1 MTNSSNGKTATKL
14 QDAKQIEQELM
25 PTKLQDAK
33 QIEQIL
39 MSPKVENLN
48 KDESREDWSFATK
61 ELLDS
66 LPQAWTRGLLY
77 LLVIFISVLVPWAM
91 FFKIDETG
99 SARGRLEP
107 QDKTIR
113 LDSPVMGTVA
123 KLYVKEGESV
133 KTGQNLVEL
142 ESDLVQTEI
151 QQSQKRLEGQ
161 QNQLNQLKLMK
172 NQLAI
177 ALQTQA
183 QQNQAQQLEKLA
195 QVEQVRQ
202 TLAALKKSYNLQKTE
217 QLAQLNQAKQL
228 LDHSQLAY
236 NLMEN
241 RMENAKR
248 EVARFRDAFNEG
260 IVSEIQLVDRE
271 DMAQD
276 RQRLY
281 EQTRS
286 ELEQSKLR
294 LTEQE
299 STYERTLRQTE
310 AEIEQAQLRLR
321 EQEKSYQ
328 SLLEA
333 GKLAILRSEENFKN
347 MEAEISRL
355 EADIAQN
362 NSQIEGLRF
371 QLSQRVIKSPV
382 NGTIFDFPIP
392 GAGSVVQSGMMVAEI
407 APENSSLSLKAHMTT
422 QESGSLKTGL
432 PVKLKFD
439 AYPYQDY
446 GVLPGEITSI
456 SPTTEEVDTPQG
468 PIAVYSLNIA
478 LKKDCIDSG
487 NKCIPLRPGDT
498 ASAEVIV
505 RRRRI
510 IDLILDPF
518 KQLQKGGI
526 GL

>member
-1 MTNSSNGKTATKL
+1 
-14 QDAKQIEQELM
+14 M

-33 QIEQIL
+33 QIEQNL

-77 LLVIFISVLVPWAM
+77 LLVICISVIVPWAM

-113 LDSPVMGTVA
+113 LDSSVMGTVA

-172 NQLAI
+172 NQLVI
-177 ALQTQA
+177 ALQTQE

-202 TLAALKKSYNLQKTE
+202 TLGALKKSYNLQKTE

-281 EQTRS
+281 QQTRS
-286 ELEQSKLR
+286 DLEQAKLR
-294 LTEQE
+294 LTERE

-310 AEIEQAQLRLR
+310 SEIEQAQLRIR
-321 EQEKSYQ
+321 EQQKSYQ
-328 SLLEA
+328 GLVEA

-362 NSQIEGLRF
+362 KSQIEGLRF

-382 NGTIFDFPIP
+382 NGTIFDLPIS
-392 GAGSVVQSGMMVAEI
+392 GAGSVVQPAMMVAEI

-446 GVLPGEITSI
+446 GVLPGEIISI

-468 PIAVYSLNIA
+468 RIAVYSLNIA